1 MFRIDLFSDA
11 HSLLTDTH
19 LQKLLAAAKQPRRAN
34 IKDIQQNTAHIN
46 TNNKT
51 G

>member
-19 LQKLLAAAKQPRRAN
+19 LQKLLAAAKQRRRAN
-34 IKDIQQNTAHIN
+34 IKDNT
-46 TNNKT
+46 TKDGT
-51 G
+51 YQYE